1 MNEKHEVKPTTLTQ
15 CSSPIRERF
24 YGPKVS
30 FNLKP
35 KIHYL
40 YAWDFAYRQARK
52 SNWMQ
57 LSADRERFKQKIL
70 KFEKE
75 GKF

>member
-1 MNEKHEVKPTTLTQ
+1 MSERKP
-15 CSSPIRERF
+15 F

-40 YAWDFAYRQARK
+40 YHWDFAYRQARK
-52 SNWMQ
+52 SHWMQ
-57 LSADRERFKQKIL
+57 LTADRERFRQRIIN
-70 KFEKE
+70 FE
-75 GKF
+75 GKKSF